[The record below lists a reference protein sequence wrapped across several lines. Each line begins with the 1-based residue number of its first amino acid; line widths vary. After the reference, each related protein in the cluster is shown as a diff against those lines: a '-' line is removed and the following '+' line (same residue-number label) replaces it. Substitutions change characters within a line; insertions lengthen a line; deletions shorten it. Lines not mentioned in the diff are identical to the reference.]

1 VNSITLVPKAKPA
14 PLPEVEAQEM
24 AHDLDNLLVDELPG
38 LVGEAIF
45 EQAVKDSNFGAL
57 S

>member
-24 AHDLDNLLVDELPG
+24 AQDLEGLLVDELPG
-38 LVGEAIF
+38 SVGEAIF
-45 EQAVKDSNFGAL
+45 EQAVKDSNFGEL